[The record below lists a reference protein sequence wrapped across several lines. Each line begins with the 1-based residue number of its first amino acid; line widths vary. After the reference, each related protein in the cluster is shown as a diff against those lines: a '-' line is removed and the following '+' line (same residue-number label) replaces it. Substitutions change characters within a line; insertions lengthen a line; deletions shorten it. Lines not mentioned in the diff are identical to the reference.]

1 MNSEHMYIERIPPD
15 LNGRGLSVG
24 IVQARF
30 NPAIGEGLVSAAI
43 NELIK
48 AGVEQKDI
56 LIVSVP
62 GALEIPLMLQK
73 LALTGQFDAL
83 IAAGAVIRGETY
95 HFELVCNESA
105 AGISRVAMELDIPV
119 INAVLTTENDA
130 QAEARVLEKGS
141 EAGRAAVEMANLANV
156 LDPMIPD
163 DMDDLEPFDLDD
175 LDDDE
180 MGDDFDRPDGKPAG
194 RPQ

>member
-43 NELIK
+43 AELLK
-48 AGVEQKDI
+48 SGVEQKDI

-105 AGISRVAMELDIPV
+105 AGISRVALELDIPV

-180 MGDDFDRPDGKPAG
+180 MDDDFDGPGGKPAG

>member
-1 MNSEHMYIERIPPD
+1 MNIERIPPD
-15 LNGRGLSVG
+15 LNGRGLCVG
-24 IVQARF
+24 VVQARF

-43 NELIK
+43 GELLNL
-48 AGVEQKDI
+48 GVAQKDI
-56 LIVSVP
+56 LVVTVP

-95 HFELVCNESA
+95 HFELVCNQSA

-130 QAEARVLEKGS
+130 QAEARVLEKGT

-163 DMDDLEPFDLDD
+163 EMDDLEPFDLDD
-175 LDDDE
+175 LDDDDLD
-180 MGDDFDRPDGKPAG
+180 DDFDGPDGGKPAG